1 MTSVTPRALVVE
13 DSPAWQEI
21 LTELLTDMGL
31 AVDVAADLDAAVA
44 HLRVAPHRVA
54 VVDLSLRPDDEGD
67 RDGLRVL
74 EAVRR
79 QDPNCV
85 ALLLTGYATVEIAVS
100 VLTGYGAYTCLRKEA
115 FRRAEFRQVIREM
128 LAQAPVAAPPAVQRE
143 AAATREATTPP
154 RPIPA
159 SAPAPAM
166 HPGKALLVED
176 DAGWRAILAELLADA
191 GYSVH
196 ACLSYGEALGHL
208 RREKY
213 SLVVADLS
221 LASSL
226 AAGANRDGFEV
237 LREAKATGIPAIVV
251 SGLATPA
258 DLERLYSEF
267 AVYACLEKQ
276 RFERSGFVAAVKEAT
291 SAGRAGRGEVARLTR
306 REREVLDLLV
316 QGLTNKGIARA
327 MVISENTVKR
337 YLKAIF
343 EKLDVDSRAAAVAKV
358 LR

>member
-1 MTSVTPRALVVE
+1 MTAALRALVVE

-31 AVDVAADLDAAVA
+31 AVDVAADLDTAVA
-44 HLRVAPHRVA
+44 HLRAAPHRVA

-85 ALLLTGYATVEIAVS
+85 ALLLTGFATVEIAVS

-115 FRRAEFRQVIREM
+115 FRRAEFRQVVRAM
-128 LAQAPVAAPPAVQRE
+128 LAQAPVAPPPAAQ
-143 AAATREATTPP
+143 REATTPP

-191 GYSVH
+191 GYAVH

-208 RREKY
+208 RREKH

-237 LREAKATGIPAIVV
+237 LREAKAAGIPAIVV

-258 DLERLYSEF
+258 DLERLYSEY

-276 RFERSGFVAAVKEAT
+276 RFERGGFVTAVQEAT

-343 EKLDVDSRAAAVAKV
+343 EKLDVDSRAAAVAKA

>member
-128 LAQAPVAAPPAVQRE
+128 LAQAPVAAPPAAQ
-143 AAATREATTPP
+143 REATTPP

-208 RREKY
+208 RREKH

-237 LREAKATGIPAIVV
+237 LREAKAASIPAIVV

-267 AVYACLEKQ
+267 AVFACLEKQ

-316 QGLTNKGIARA
+316 QGLTNKVSARA